1 MPVGHRPTSP
11 GSQSTL
17 SWKRPT
23 GLMESSPCEARTH
36 HLCQVRAENGPARP
50 GHTELRRP
58 SRRARSEPRALPVR
72 GLRRECGLG
81 FSASGSAR
89 CRTLL
94 KSGPAPGSHPPR
106 SPQPPGR
113 AGPGGLSTGP
123 RRRGEGG
130 SGGPGTAGRDT
141 RGRGSDFFQ
150 RGDTSPASGRD
161 KAPAVPELRPW
172 RAPAAVTLP

>member
-36 HLCQVRAENGPARP
+36 HLCQVRAGNGPARP

-72 GLRRECGLG
+72 GTPPGMRARLLRLGLG
-81 FSASGSAR
+81 EVPDPPEERSGSR
-89 CRTLL
+89 FP
-94 KSGPAPGSHPPR
+94 PASVPAAP
-106 SPQPPGR
+106 
-113 AGPGGLSTGP
+113 GPGGLSTGP

-141 RGRGSDFFQ
+141 RGRGSDFLQ

-161 KAPAVPELRPW
+161 KAPAVPELRP
-172 RAPAAVTLP
+172 